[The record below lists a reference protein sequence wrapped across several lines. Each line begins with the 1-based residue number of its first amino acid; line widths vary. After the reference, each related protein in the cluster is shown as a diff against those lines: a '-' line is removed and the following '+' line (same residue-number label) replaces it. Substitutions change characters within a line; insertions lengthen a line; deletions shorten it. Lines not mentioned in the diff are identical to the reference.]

1 MMEDAKSLLNQV
13 QKELE
18 IGEREKA
25 KTIVQ
30 SRRTGDLRDPNLH
43 LQWANLCEELGMIDD
58 VILELNFV
66 LRDQPGNV
74 TIHQRLAEI
83 HRDNGNLEK
92 SARKWKEIVELE
104 PDISS
109 HYLAYGSVL
118 EEIKD
123 YGKASEIYRE
133 GFEKTGDSAL
143 KARLKAIEFISG
155 DFVVSESLTKAEED
169 WIPTDTQVVRFMD
182 LFSGREGV
190 YARQWVSSTGESG
203 YTPIHEP
210 FTLSVAKN
218 HLMGNHT
225 IGIYPL
231 RMDNTVCFIAFD
243 IDMAKFFLSKAITNK
258 RLWERAENMA
268 QAFACKMVDLG
279 AAHQIPV
286 YIEDSG
292 FKGRHCWIF
301 LDAPIPA
308 RIARRFALLMVQQ
321 IGRPPSELQ
330 IEAFPKQAFVEEG
343 KLGNLI
349 KIPLGIHRR
358 TGRRAL
364 FVNASGEAISNQL
377 GFLEKIEKVSKQRVY
392 EFIQRFQISDE
403 IKFPIQEQVS
413 SEDLEKEKKPK
424 SSLSLPTVSDE
435 YHLERDPE
443 FQYLISR
450 CHVLRTIVE
459 KINQDKELNSEERI
473 VLTYS
478 VGLLQHGP
486 EAVNQLLGRCVNMDA
501 SFFLKSRLRG
511 NPISCPKIRSRVPDI
526 TTRVDCNCKFDPK
539 TTLYPSPLLHVQE
552 MDRIKSDSFI
562 GKTVDSLQF
571 QQLLQQYLKAKKQI
585 REIEILTKAYEERL
599 DEFFS
604 QAGIDSVQT
613 PMGTLKRI
621 TGEGEK
627 ASYHL
632 EL

>member
-1 MMEDAKSLLNQV
+1 MEERWVLLNQA

-18 IGEREKA
+18 NGEREKA
-25 KTIVQ
+25 KMIVQ
-30 SRRTGDLRDPNLH
+30 NRRTGDLRDPKLH
-43 LQWANLCEELGMIDD
+43 LQWADLCEELGMIDD
-58 VILELNFV
+58 VILELNFA
-66 LRDQPGNV
+66 LRDQPKNV
-74 TIHQRLAEI
+74 AIHQRLAEI

-92 SARKWKEIVELE
+92 AAKKWKEVVELQ
-104 PDISS
+104 PGVSS
-109 HYLAYGSVL
+109 HYLDYGAIL
-118 EEIKD
+118 EEMKD
-123 YGKASEIYRE
+123 YEKASEIYLK
-133 GFEKTGDSAL
+133 GFEKTGEAAL
-143 KARLKAIEFISG
+143 KARLKAIEF
-155 DFVVSESLTKAEED
+155 VSKNYEEPEGITKLEED
-169 WIPTDTQVVRFMD
+169 WIPTDPQVVRFMD

-210 FTLSVAKN
+210 FTLGVAKN

-225 IGIYPL
+225 IGLYPL

-243 IDMAKFFLSKAITNK
+243 VDIAKFFLAKAITNRK
-258 RLWERAENMA
+258 LWERAENMA
-268 QAFACKMVDLG
+268 QAFSCKIVDMG

-286 YIEDSG
+286 YLEDSG

-301 LDAPIPA
+301 LETPIPA
-308 RIARRFALLMVQQ
+308 RIARRFALLLVQQ
-321 IGRPPSELQ
+321 LGRPPSELQ
-330 IEAFPKQAFVEEG
+330 VESFPKQAFVEEG

-349 KIPLGIHRR
+349 KLPLGIHRR

-364 FVNASGEAISNQL
+364 FVDASGKAIPDQL
-377 GFLEKIEKVSKQRVY
+377 GFLERIEKVSKQRVY
-392 EFIQRFQISDE
+392 EFIQRFQITDE
-403 IKFPIQEQVS
+403 MKIPTQEQVS
-413 SEDLEKEKKPK
+413 SEDLEREKKTK
-424 SSLSLPTVSDE
+424 STLSLPSVSDE

-443 FQYLISR
+443 FQYLISK
-450 CHVLRTIVE
+450 CHVLRAIVE
-459 KINQDKELNSEERI
+459 KINQDKELNNEERI
-473 VLTYS
+473 VLTHS

-486 EAVNQLLGRCVNMDA
+486 EAVNLLLGRCVNVDA

-511 NPISCPKIRSRVPDI
+511 NPISCPKIRSRVPSI
-526 TTRVDCNCKFDPK
+526 TTRVECNCKFDPK

-571 QQLLQQYLKAKKQI
+571 QTLLQEYLKARKQI

-599 DEFFS
+599 DEFFA

-613 PMGTLKRI
+613 PMGTLKRVER
-621 TGEGEK
+621 EGEK

>member
-1 MMEDAKSLLNQV
+1 MEEGWALLEQV
-13 QKELE
+13 KKGLE
-18 IGEREKA
+18 KGNRESVESQIRNR
-25 KTIVQ
+25 KTV
-30 SRRTGDLRDPNLH
+30 DLHDPNLH
-43 LQWANLCEELGMIDD
+43 LQWADLCEELGMIDD
-58 VILELNFV
+58 VILELNFT

-92 SARKWKEIVELE
+92 SARKWKEVVELQ
-104 PDISS
+104 PGVSN
-109 HYLAYGSVL
+109 HYLSYGAIL

-123 YGKASEIYRE
+123 YEKASKIYRK
-133 GFEKTGDSAL
+133 GLEKTGDAAFKS
-143 KARLKAIEFISG
+143 RLKAIEFVSG
-155 DFVVSESLTKAEED
+155 DFEEFEKVPRAEED
-169 WIPTDTQVVRFMD
+169 WIPTDSQVVRFMD
-182 LFSGREGV
+182 FFSGREGV

-210 FTLSVAKN
+210 FTLGVAKN

-225 IGIYPL
+225 IGLYPL

-243 IDMAKFFLSKAITNK
+243 IDIAKFFLSKAITNK

-268 QAFACKMVDLG
+268 QAFACKMVDMG

-286 YIEDSG
+286 YLEDSG

-301 LDAPIPA
+301 LETPIPA

-321 IGRPPSELQ
+321 LGRPPSELQ
-330 IEAFPKQAFVEEG
+330 VESFPKQAFVEEG

-364 FVNASGEAISNQL
+364 FIDAAGKAIPNQL
-377 GFLEKIEKVSKQRVY
+377 GFLERIEKISKQKIY

-403 IKFPIQEQVS
+403 MKIPAQEQVS
-413 SEDLEKEKKPK
+413 SEDLEKEKKAK
-424 SSLSLPTVSDE
+424 GSLSLPAVPDD
-435 YHLERDPE
+435 YNLERDAE

-473 VLTYS
+473 VLTHS
-478 VGLLQHGP
+478 IGLLQHGP
-486 EAVNQLLGRCVNMDA
+486 EAINLLLGRCVNVDA

-511 NPISCPKIRSRVPDI
+511 NPISCPKIRSRVPGI
-526 TTRVDCNCKFDPK
+526 TTRVECNCKFDPK
-539 TTLYPSPLLHVQE
+539 TTLYPSPLLHVRE
-552 MDRIKSDSFI
+552 MDRIKSESFI

-571 QQLLQQYLKAKKQI
+571 QQLLQEYLKARKQI
-585 REIEILTKAYEERL
+585 REIEILTRAYEDRL
-599 DEFFS
+599 DEFFF

-621 TGEGEK
+621 AREGEK

>member
-1 MMEDAKSLLNQV
+1 MEDLKSLLNQA

-18 IGEREKA
+18 NGQSEKA
-25 KTIVQ
+25 RVIVEN
-30 SRRTGDLRDPNLH
+30 RRTVDLHDPDQH
-43 LQWANLCEELGMIDD
+43 LRWADLCEELGMIDD
-58 VILELNFV
+58 VILELNFA

-74 TIHQRLAEI
+74 TLHQRLAEI

-92 SARKWKEIVELE
+92 SARKWKEVVELQ
-104 PDISS
+104 PGASN
-109 HYLAYGSVL
+109 HYLSYGAIL

-123 YGKASEIYRE
+123 YEKASEIYRK
-133 GFEKTGDSAL
+133 GLEKTGDAVF
-143 KARLKAIEFISG
+143 KARLKAIEFVSG
-155 DFVVSESLTKAEED
+155 NVEEFEKIPRTEED
-169 WIPTDTQVVRFMD
+169 WIPADSQVVRFMD

-203 YTPIHEP
+203 YTPIREP
-210 FTLSVAKN
+210 FTLGVAKN

-225 IGIYPL
+225 IGLYPL

-243 IDMAKFFLSKAITNK
+243 IDIAKFFLSKAITSK
-258 RLWERAENMA
+258 KLWERAENMA
-268 QAFACKMVDLG
+268 QAFACKIVDMG

-286 YIEDSG
+286 YLEDSG

-301 LDAPIPA
+301 LETPIPA

-321 IGRPPSELQ
+321 LGRPPSELQ
-330 IEAFPKQAFVEEG
+330 VESFPKQAFVEEG

-349 KIPLGIHRR
+349 KIPLGIHRK
-358 TGRRAL
+358 TGRRGL
-364 FVNASGEAISNQL
+364 FIDAAGKAIPNQL
-377 GFLEKIEKVSKQRVY
+377 GFLERIEKISKQKIY

-403 IKFPIQEQVS
+403 IKIPAQEQVS
-413 SEDLEKEKKPK
+413 SEDLEKEKKAK
-424 SSLSLPTVSDE
+424 SSLSLPAVPDD
-435 YHLERDPE
+435 YNLERDAE
-443 FQYLISR
+443 FQYLISK
-450 CHVLRTIVE
+450 CHVLRIIVE

-473 VLTYS
+473 VLTHS

-486 EAVNQLLGRCVNMDA
+486 EAINLLLGRCVNVDA

-511 NPISCPKIRSRVPDI
+511 NPISCPKIRSRVPNI
-526 TTRVDCNCKFDPK
+526 TTRVECNCKFDPK

-571 QQLLQQYLKAKKQI
+571 QQLLQEYLKARKQI
-585 REIEILTKAYEERL
+585 REIEILTRAYEDRL

-621 TGEGEK
+621 KGVGEK